1 MERTLFEEEHDGLR
15 ASFRA
20 WLDKEIVP
28 NYLEWEAAGIVPH
41 DVFVEAGKHGF
52 VGMNLP
58 EEYGGGGTD
67 DFRYNQV
74 IDEEIQMAGVGGAGL
89 GMSLHNDICVPY
101 FLAYCTE
108 EQKQRWMPGIASGEL
123 VTAIA
128 MTEPGT
134 GSDLQAI
141 RTSAKK
147 DGNHYVV
154 NGSKT
159 YITNGQNADLVLV
172 VAKTDPDAKPAYKG
186 MSIILVEADR
196 EGFKRGR
203 KLDKIGQD
211 AADTSELFFEDVRV
225 PMTNCLGEEGK
236 GFIYLMSQLPQER
249 LSIAIGTQASAQKAF
264 DETVEFTKTRKAFAG
279 MVFDFQNTRFVLAD
293 LKTKLQVGWAHLDW
307 AIQRHLKGELTPTE
321 GAAAKLWHTELQWE
335 VMDQCLQLHGG
346 AGYMNEYPIARMWRA
361 ARVSRIYGGTN
372 EIMKELIGRSL

>member
-128 MTEPGT
+128 MTEPGI
-134 GSDLQAI
+134 GSDLASMKTSAI
-141 RTSAKK
+141 R
-147 DGNHYVV
+147 DGDSYVV

-159 YITNGQNADLVLV
+159 
-172 VAKTDPDAKPAYKG
+172 VANDGLRVAG
-186 MSIILVEADR
+186 R
-196 EGFKRGR
+196 FEG
-203 KLDKIGQD
+203 ICCC
-211 AADTSELFFEDVRV
+211 A
-225 PMTNCLGEEGK
+225 
-236 GFIYLMSQLPQER
+236 
-249 LSIAIGTQASAQKAF
+249 
-264 DETVEFTKTRKAFAG
+264 
-279 MVFDFQNTRFVLAD
+279 
-293 LKTKLQVGWAHLDW
+293 
-307 AIQRHLKGELTPTE
+307 
-321 GAAAKLWHTELQWE
+321 
-335 VMDQCLQLHGG
+335 
-346 AGYMNEYPIARMWRA
+346 
-361 ARVSRIYGGTN
+361 
-372 EIMKELIGRSL
+372 